1 MNKLLKILIFIVTT
15 SFISSHLYSS
25 EVVRLENKIFDNSIF
40 KPSKNEILE
49 WIKNEGNE
57 QYWYGVYQGNEKI
70 GWAVK
75 KSKTY
80 QSDIFNQPI
89 FEENFELNLTRK
101 ESGNDGKFFVSN
113 IKISIKEIY
122 EANATFKLLKHHTN
136 IQFDDTETSIFSEV
150 SGVNYKVKYKNNN
163 EKNSSEILLE
173 NLDYSLY
180 DFLAI
185 YTWIA
190 NNTKKIND
198 VVSYITFDFK
208 ELKYFLSEHT
218 IQEVTKKK
226 VSGVD
231 FTYYKVNS
239 VVRAEIEEE
248 NFSSQSLVNQDG
260 KEINFSV
267 NDFELR
273 LETEKNAKNTEL
285 VSDVFVDSGIVVENN
300 FPPDF
305 DDKNSSMVTYE
316 VIGDASSIY
325 KKGNHNYKVLE
336 DGTKILTVGA
346 DENQD
351 QFSLMESATIEQR
364 NYYLNDTPSFPHN
377 SKIVKDLSKEALLDE
392 KHDIKKIFKLSKFVS
407 DYVVDDYESNSLSV
421 FDVIERKI
429 GDCTEHTQL
438 FVNLARAAGM
448 PAREV
453 GGWVYIDGTNKLM
466 PHAWAEVAVNTVD
479 ETFVWIPV
487 DPTWNIVNP
496 TNLIKA
502 IENESL
508 LNKFSLKVKKI
519 VYDDGEVIIY

>member
-15 SFISSHLYSS
+15 SFISSHLYAS
-25 EVVRLENKIFDNSIF
+25 EVVRLENKIFDNSIY
-40 KPSKNEILE
+40 KPSKNEILK
-49 WIKNEGNE
+49 WIKKEGNE
-57 QYWYGVYQGNEKI
+57 QYWYGLYLGNEKV
-70 GWAVK
+70 GWAAIE
-75 KSKTY
+75 SRTY
-80 QSDIFNQPI
+80 QSDKFNQPV
-89 FEENFELNLTRK
+89 FEMDGKFNLSVK
-101 ESGNDGKFFVSN
+101 VSGNDGTSFLSSTKFSLN
-113 IKISIKEIY
+113 EIY
-122 EANATFKLLKHHTN
+122 QAKAPFKLIEHHEKYQ
-136 IQFDDTETSIFSEV
+136 IDETESSILAEAQGLNFKIE
-150 SGVNYKVKYKNNN
+150 YKDNE
-163 EKNSSEILLE
+163 EKNSTEILLE

-180 DFLAI
+180 DLLAT
-185 YTWIA
+185 YTWYA

-198 VVSYITFDFK
+198 VISYIGFNFQ
-208 ELKYFLSEHT
+208 ELKYILTQDT
-218 IQEVTKKK
+218 IEEITKKK

-231 FTYYKVNS
+231 LTYYKVNS
-239 VVRAEIEEE
+239 LEKAEIEEE
-248 NFSSQSLVNQDG
+248 NFSIQSLIDQDG
-260 KEINFSV
+260 LEIKFFIG
-267 NDFELR
+267 DFELR

-285 VSDVFVDSGIVVENN
+285 VSDVFVDLGIVVENS

-305 DDKNSSMVTYE
+305 YDKNSSMVTYE

-346 DENQD
+346 DEKQD
-351 QFSLMESATIEQR
+351 LLSLMENASIEQR
-364 NYYLNDTPSFPHN
+364 KYYLNDTPTFPHN
-377 SKIVKDLSKEALLDE
+377 SKIVKDLSKEALLEE
-392 KHDIKKIFKLSKFVS
+392 KNDIKKLYKLSEFVS

-453 GGWVYIDGTNKLM
+453 LGWVYDGTNKLM

-487 DPTWNIVNP
+487 DPTFNIINP
-496 TNLIKA
+496 SNLIKA
-502 IENESL
+502 IENESF

-519 VYDDGEVIIY
+519 IYDDGEVIIY

>member
-1 MNKLLKILIFIVTT
+1 MNKLLKILIFIITT
-15 SFISSHLYSS
+15 SFISSHLYAS
-25 EVVRLENKIFDNSIF
+25 EVVRLENKIFDNSIY
-40 KPSKNEILE
+40 KPSKNEILKL
-49 WIKNEGNE
+49 IKKKENK
-57 QYWYGVYQGNEKI
+57 QYWYGLYLGNEKV
-70 GWAVK
+70 GWLLI

-80 QSDIFNQPI
+80 QSDKFNQPI
-89 FEENFELNLTRK
+89 FEENIELSLSIK
-101 ESGNDGKFFVSN
+101 EPNNDGKFFVSTT
-113 IKISIKEIY
+113 KISVKGIY
-122 EANATFKLLKHHTN
+122 EANAPFKLIEQHEIYQK
-136 IQFDDTETSIFSEV
+136 DETESSILAEAQGLNFKIE
-150 SGVNYKVKYKNNN
+150 YKDNN
-163 EKNSSEILLE
+163 EKNSNEILLE
-173 NLDYSLY
+173 NFDYSLY
-180 DFLAI
+180 DTLAT
-185 YTWIA
+185 YAWYA
-190 NNTKKIND
+190 NDTKKVND
-198 VVSYITFDFK
+198 VISNIEFSFQD
-208 ELKYFLSEHT
+208 LKYILTQNT
-218 IQEVTKKK
+218 IEEITKKK

-239 VVRAEIEEE
+239 LDRGEIEEE
-248 NFSSQSLVNQDG
+248 NLSFQSLIDQNG
-260 KEINFSV
+260 LEIKFFIG
-267 NDFELR
+267 DFELR

-285 VSDVFVDSGIVVENN
+285 VSDVFVDLGIVVENS

-305 DDKNSSMVTYE
+305 YDKNSSMVTYE

-325 KKGNHNYKVLE
+325 KKGNHSYKVLE

-351 QFSLMESATIEQR
+351 QFFLMESATIEQR
-364 NYYLNDTPSFPHN
+364 KYYLNDTPSFPHN
-377 SKIVKDLSKEALLDE
+377 SKIVKGLSKEALLEE
-392 KHDIKKIFKLSKFVS
+392 KNDIKKLFKLSEFVS

-453 GGWVYIDGTNKLM
+453 MGWVYDGTNKLM

-479 ETFVWIPV
+479 ENFLWIPV

-502 IENESL
+502 IEYESF
-508 LNKFSLKVKKI
+508 LNKFSLKIKKI

>member
-1 MNKLLKILIFIVTT
+1 MNKLLKILIIIITT
-15 SFISSHLYSS
+15 SFISSHLYAS
-25 EVVRLENKIFDNSIF
+25 EVVRLENKIFDNSIY
-40 KPSKNEILE
+40 KPSKNEILKL
-49 WIKNEGNE
+49 IKKKENT
-57 QYWYGVYQGNEKI
+57 QYWYGLYLGNEKV
-70 GWAVK
+70 GWLLM

-80 QSDIFNQPI
+80 QSDKLNQSV
-89 FEENFELNLTRK
+89 FELAAELNLSSN
-101 ESGNDGKFFVSN
+101 EPGNDGKSFLSSTKFSWQA
-113 IKISIKEIY
+113 IY
-122 EANATFKLLKHHTN
+122 EANAPFKLIEHHEN
-136 IQFDDTETSIFSEV
+136 YQIDETESSISVEAQGLNFKIE
-150 SGVNYKVKYKNNN
+150 YKDNK
-163 EKNSSEILLE
+163 EKNSNEILLE
-173 NLDYSLY
+173 NFDYSLY
-180 DFLAI
+180 DTLAT
-185 YTWIA
+185 YAWYA
-190 NNTKKIND
+190 NDTKKVND
-198 VVSYITFDFK
+198 VVSNIEFSFQD
-208 ELKYFLSEHT
+208 LKYILTQNT
-218 IQEVTKKK
+218 IEEITKKK

-239 VVRAEIEEE
+239 LDRGEIEEE
-248 NFSSQSLVNQDG
+248 NLSFQSLIDQDG
-260 KEINFSV
+260 LEIKFFIG
-267 NDFELR
+267 DYELR

-285 VSDVFVDSGIVVENN
+285 VSDVFVDLGIVVENS

-305 DDKNSSMVTYE
+305 YDKNSSMITYE

-325 KKGNHNYKVLE
+325 KKGNHRYKVLE

-364 NYYLNDTPSFPHN
+364 KYYLNDTPSFPHN
-377 SKIVKDLSKEALLDE
+377 SKIVKDLSKEVLLEE
-392 KHDIKKIFKLSKFVS
+392 KNNVEKIFKLSEFVS

-453 GGWVYIDGTNKLM
+453 SGWVYDGTNKLM

-479 ETFVWIPV
+479 ENFLWIPV

-502 IENESL
+502 IENESFF
-508 LNKFSLKVKKI
+508 NKFSLKVKKI
-519 VYDDGEVIIY
+519 VYDDGEVIIN

>member
-1 MNKLLKILIFIVTT
+1 MNKLLKILIFIITT
-15 SFISSHLYSS
+15 SFISSHLYAS
-25 EVVRLENKIFDNSIF
+25 ELVRLENKIFDNSIY

-49 WIKNEGNE
+49 LLKKEENNK
-57 QYWYGVYQGNEKI
+57 YWYGLYLGNEKI
-70 GWAVK
+70 GWAAIE
-75 KSKTY
+75 SRTY
-80 QSDIFNQPI
+80 QSDKFNQPV
-89 FEENFELNLTRK
+89 FEMDGKFNLSVK
-101 ESGNDGKFFVSN
+101 VSGNDGTSFLSSTKFSLN
-113 IKISIKEIY
+113 EIY
-122 EANATFKLLKHHTN
+122 QAKAPFKLIEHHEKYQ
-136 IQFDDTETSIFSEV
+136 IDETESSILAEAQGLNFKIE
-150 SGVNYKVKYKNNN
+150 YKDNE
-163 EKNSSEILLE
+163 EKNSTEILLE

-180 DFLAI
+180 DMLAT
-185 YTWIA
+185 YAWYA

-198 VVSYITFDFK
+198 TISYATFSFQ
-208 ELKYFLSEHT
+208 ELKYILTQDT
-218 IQEVTKKK
+218 IEEITKKK

-239 VVRAEIEEE
+239 LDRAEIEEE
-248 NFSSQSLVNQDG
+248 NFSIQSLIDQDG
-260 KEINFSV
+260 LEIKFFIG
-267 NDFELR
+267 DFELR

-285 VSDVFVDSGIVVENN
+285 VSDVFVDLGIVVENS
-300 FPPDF
+300 FPTDF
-305 DDKNSSMVTYE
+305 YDKNSSMVTYE

-325 KKGNHNYKVLE
+325 KKGNHSYKVLE

-351 QFSLMESATIEQR
+351 QFFLMESATIEQR
-364 NYYLNDTPSFPHN
+364 KYYLNDTPSFPHN
-377 SKIVKDLSKEALLDE
+377 SKIVKDLSKEVLLEE
-392 KHDIKKIFKLSKFVS
+392 KNDVEKIFKLSEFVS
-407 DYVVDDYESNSLSV
+407 DYVVDDYENNSLSV

-453 GGWVYIDGTNKLM
+453 SGWVYDGTNKFM

-479 ETFVWIPV
+479 QNFLWIPV

-502 IENESL
+502 IENESF